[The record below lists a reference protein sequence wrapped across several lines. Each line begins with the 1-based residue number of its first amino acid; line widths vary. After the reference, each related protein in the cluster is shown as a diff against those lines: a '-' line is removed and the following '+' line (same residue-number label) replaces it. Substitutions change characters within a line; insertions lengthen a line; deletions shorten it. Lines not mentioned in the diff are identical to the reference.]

1 MMKRILCLFSAWWLL
16 SAATVPLSAAE
27 PPPAAS
33 EAADLAAPPAPDARH
48 RKVSQMVTRFI
59 EEAHYRH
66 ASIDDSLSSQ
76 IFDQYLESLD
86 GNRMYL
92 LAPDV
97 EKMNRYRF
105 SLDESV
111 KRGQLE
117 PVFEIFN
124 VYRARRLERTRYAR
138 RLLDEEPDF
147 EIAETFFFERDELP
161 WAADSA
167 ELDEVWRK
175 YVKNDVLSLLLADK
189 TWDEAREILDKR
201 YAQVVRRV
209 GQINS
214 DDVFETFMN
223 AYAHT
228 LDPHSTYLSPRN
240 SENYRID
247 MSLSYEGIGAS
258 LQLSDDFVSVLNV
271 IPGGPAAISGEL
283 EPNDRITAVGQG
295 ADGELVDVVGWRLD
309 DVVELIRGPGGTVV
323 RLQILPSGAAPGAE
337 AQTLNLVRDKI
348 KLEEQA
354 AQKQVV
360 EIERPDGA
368 WKIGVIEVPSF
379 YQDYAARAARAKNYT
394 STTNDVRRLIK
405 ELEAEDID
413 GLIVDLRHNGGG
425 HLSEAIELS
434 GLFIEEGPLVQLRDY
449 RGATEV
455 LRDPE
460 PEVAY
465 RGPLAVLVNRYSASA
480 SEIFAAAM
488 QDYKRGV
495 VIGQQTFGKGSV
507 QNLYSLDNYTRARD
521 GAPGLGQLT
530 LTIGKYYR
538 VTGGS
543 TQHRGVEP
551 DIALPSEI
559 DSTLVGESTRE
570 TALPW
575 DQIEP
580 IGFSAHA
587 PLDAAV
593 TALVESHERRV
604 VNDPDFNYLLDRNS
618 AFDDIRAMKHV
629 SLNLE
634 ERKTERQRAEKDQ
647 LALENER
654 RRAHG
659 LEPLASIAELEKQ
672 EPVDVVLDEAAQ
684 IVADM
689 LSLHGPAAVAS
700 DATAAS
706 F

>member
-1 MMKRILCLFSAWWLL
+1 MTKRIVSLL
-16 SAATVPLSAAE
+16 SAWLLLFGVMAPLALAA
-27 PPPAAS
+27 PPAAPS
-33 EAADLAAPPAPDARH
+33 AAAALEAPPAPDARH

-66 ASIDDSLSSQ
+66 ASIDDSLSAQ
-76 IFDQYLESLD
+76 IFEQYLDSLD
-86 GNRMYL
+86 GNKMYL
-92 LAPDV
+92 LASDV
-97 EKMNRYRF
+97 EKMNRYRH

-124 VYRARRLERTRYAR
+124 IYRARRMERTRYAR
-138 RLLDEEPDF
+138 RLLENEPDF
-147 EIAETFFFERDELP
+147 TLRETFFFEREELP
-161 WAADSA
+161 WATDSA
-167 ELDEVWRK
+167 ELDDVWRK

-189 TWDEAREILDKR
+189 TWEEAREILDKR
-201 YAQVVRRV
+201 YAQVLRRV

-258 LQLSDDFVSVLNV
+258 LQLSDDFVSVLDV

-323 RLQILPSGAAPGAE
+323 RLQILPSGAAPGSE
-337 AQTLNLVRDKI
+337 SHTLNLVRDKI

-360 EIERPDGA
+360 EIARPDGA

-379 YQDYAARAARAKNYT
+379 YQDYAARAARARNYT

-405 ELEAEDID
+405 ELEAEGID
-413 GLIVDLRHNGGG
+413 GLIIDLRHNGGG

-488 QDYKRGV
+488 QDYKRGL

-538 VTGGS
+538 VTGDS

-559 DSTLVGESTRE
+559 DSTLVGESTRK

-580 IGFSAHA
+580 IGFSAHP
-587 PLDAAV
+587 PLDEAV
-593 TALVESHERRV
+593 TALVENHEKRIV
-604 VNDPDFNYLLDRNS
+604 DDPDFNYLLDGIS
-618 AFDDIRAMKHV
+618 AFDDIRAQQRV

-634 ERKTERQRAEKDQ
+634 ERKLERKRAEKAQ
-647 LALENER
+647 LARENER
-654 RRAHG
+654 RVAHG
-659 LEPLASIAELEKQ
+659 LEPFTSIKQLEK
-672 EPVDVVLDEAAQ
+672 EKPIDVVLDEAAE
-684 IVADM
+684 IVTDM

-706 F
+706 H